1 MKDVIIIGGGAAGLM
16 CGVTLAENGIKT
28 TIVEKNEKLGKK
40 IYITGKGRCNMT
52 NLCERQEFFKSVTS
66 NPKFLYSSVNAF
78 DAAQTVEFFENH
90 GLRTKTERGNR
101 VFPESEHASDVTKT
115 LEKAFKRAGGQVV
128 LNTVVTDIVSENGCF
143 SGVKLNDGTCLRADA
158 CVIATGGLSYEST
171 GSTGDGY
178 VFAARLGHKVTDTF
192 PSLVGLKTIETFVNE
207 LEGLSLKNV
216 GLSAWVN
223 GKKKYD
229 EQGEMLFT
237 RNGIS
242 GPLVLTVSSLL
253 AKNIAGNDKVTVK
266 IDMKPALDEEA
277 LDRRVLKD
285 FAESVN
291 KDIKNVLGGLLPSSL
306 IPVILTLSGIGAE
319 RKVNGINAK
328 ERERLVRLI
337 KGIPLEI
344 KCSGGFNEAVIT
356 QGGVSVKE
364 INPKTMESKL
374 CSGIYFAGEVMDVD
388 ALTGG
393 YNLQIAWSTAHAAA
407 MSIIERSENDAENE
421 KVLNEYKKQE
431 NRMNKVISIAID
443 GPSGAGKST
452 IAKKVSEKAGAVYV
466 DTGAMYR
473 AMALYFLRNG
483 VSAEDEATISSL
495 CDKIDIELKI
505 IDGVL
510 HVFLNGEDVSGLIRN
525 DEVGAMASK
534 TSVYADV
541 RTKLVDL
548 QRKMAEKQSVV
559 MDGRDIGSV
568 VLPNAKVKIY
578 LTASV
583 EERARRRYLEYE
595 AAGQNPDMDT
605 IRKEIEERDYRDMH
619 RDISPLVCAEDA
631 VVVDS
636 SDMSIDEVCERIF
649 SIINERCAD

>member
-1 MKDVIIIGGGAAGLM
+1 MKEVIIIGGGAAGLM

-78 DAAQTVEFFENH
+78 DAAQTVDFFESH

-143 SGVKLNDGTCLRADA
+143 SGVKLNDGTSLRADA

-229 EQGEMLFT
+229 EHGEMLFT

-421 KVLNEYKKQE
+421 KALNEYKKQE

-636 SDMSIDEVCERIF
+636 SDMSIDEVCERIY

>member
-1 MKDVIIIGGGAAGLM
+1 MKEVIIIGGGAAGLM

-421 KVLNEYKKQE
+421 KALNEYKKQE

-649 SIINERCAD
+649 RIINERCAD

>member
-52 NLCERQEFFKSVTS
+52 NLCERQEFFKSVTG

-78 DAAQTVEFFENH
+78 DAVQTVDFFESH

-143 SGVKLNDGTCLRADA
+143 SGVKLNDGTSLRADA

-421 KVLNEYKKQE
+421 KALNEYKKQE

-495 CDKIDIELKI
+495 CDKIEIELKI

-649 SIINERCAD
+649 SIIDERCAD